1 MRSGGKSAR
10 EIGHMPLS
18 GSDGLLAELQQAHK
32 SRRVLIHLNN
42 TNPVLDES
50 SDAHRAVRDAG
61 FEVAYDGMEFE
72 L

>member
-1 MRSGGKSAR
+1 MRGGGKTAR
-10 EIGHMPLS
+10 EIGHLPLS
-18 GSDGLLAELQQAHK
+18 GPNGLLAQLPQAPK
-32 SRRVLIHLNN
+32 GRRVLIHINN
-42 TNPVLDES
+42 TNPVLYES